1 MPAIAPAVLI
11 TGAAQRIGRAVA
23 LDFAA
28 RGWSVGLHCRTSKS
42 EAESLASEI
51 ERLGSRAAVLPA
63 DLRDAGAIEH
73 LLPACVAALGAPSC
87 LINNA
92 ATFHEDEIATVV
104 SETWDTQ
111 LSVNLKAPIFLSRQF
126 ARHLP
131 ADASGNIVNIIDQR
145 VWRPTPQLF
154 SYAVSKAGLWGATR
168 MLAQALAPRIRVNGI
183 GPGPVLRS
191 TLQTEEEFRREY
203 EATLLGRGST
213 PQEIA
218 AAVRFILDAPAMT
231 GQMIALDGGQHLTWE
246 DPNKGTVQG
255 AEPDPGMGRG
265 RGRLQN
271 VEVPRGLRRV
281 FVRDLELI
289 GRVGLLAHE
298 IRYEQRIVV
307 SAELAVQD
315 DYDGESDRL
324 ADVLDYSKVVDG
336 ISALV
341 QGEHVYLIETLAE
354 RIAALCLSDRR
365 VLSARVRIEKPDVMP
380 SCRSVGIEIER
391 HRSA

>member
-1 MPAIAPAVLI
+1 MPATAPTVLI

-28 RGWSVGLHCRTSKS
+28 RGWWVGLHCRTSTS
-42 EAESLASEI
+42 QAEALAAEI
-51 ERLGSRAAVLPA
+51 QQLGVRAAVLPA

-73 LLPACVAALGAPSC
+73 LLAACVAALGAPSC

-92 ATFHEDEIATVV
+92 ATFHEDQLASLV
-104 SETWDTQ
+104 SETWDAQ

-126 ARHLP
+126 AHHLP
-131 ADASGNIVNIIDQR
+131 ADASGNIINIIDQR

-154 SYAVSKAGLWGATR
+154 SYAVSKSGLWGATR

-183 GPGPVLRS
+183 GPGPVLKN

-213 PQEIA
+213 PQEVA

-246 DPNKGTVQG
+246 DPNKGAVRG
-255 AEPDPGMGRG
+255 AEPDAGMSRSSA
-265 RGRLQN
+265 RPQN
-271 VEVPRGLRRV
+271 FATPRGLRRV

-307 SAELAVQD
+307 SVELAVQD
-315 DYDGESDRL
+315 AYDGESDRL

-354 RIAALCLSDRR
+354 RIAALCLGDPT
-365 VLSARVRIEKPDVMP
+365 VMSARVRIEKPDVMP
-380 SCRSVGIEIER
+380 SCKSVGIEIER
-391 HRSA
+391 YRSA